1 MANQP
6 LVVHIPHQLEK
17 AEAIRRLKRGL
28 SQASAIAPVL
38 TITEET
44 WSDDH
49 LVFGLSAFGQGAS
62 GEAHV
67 SDKDVRIE
75 ITLPWLL
82 QRFAELVRNSVKT
95 RTTLLLEK
103 R

>member
-6 LVVHIPHQLEK
+6 LVIHIPHQLG
-17 AEAIRRLKRGL
+17 AEEAVRRLKRGL

-44 WSDDH
+44 WSENR
-49 LVFGLSAFGQGAS
+49 VIFGISAFGQAAS
-62 GEAHV
+62 GETHV
-67 SDKDVRIE
+67 SDKEVRVE

-82 QRFAELVRNSVKT
+82 QRFAEVVRNSVKT
-95 RTTLLLEK
+95 RTAILLEK

>member
-6 LVVHIPHQLEK
+6 LVVHIPHQLGK
-17 AEAIRRLKRGL
+17 KEAIRRLQRGFAH
-28 SQASAIAPVL
+28 ASAAAPVL
-38 TITEET
+38 TIAEET
-44 WSDDH
+44 WSEDH
-49 LVFGLSAFGQGAS
+49 LVFRLGAFGQTAS

-67 SDKDVRIE
+67 SDEDVRVE

-82 QRFAELVRNSVKT
+82 QRFAEIVGNSVKA
-95 RTTLLLEK
+95 RTTILPEK